1 MLRTTALAMIMA
13 SAAGVAFAAGPA
25 PAPEEPVIV
34 APVPVA
40 DPFWA
45 GAYVGGQLGWSFG
58 DFDFD
63 TVTDFDSFSNDNLI
77 GGFTA
82 GYLWQV
88 GTNWYIG
95 PEFQYDF
102 TDISVTDPDTN
113 NTASF
118 DQIARLKLIVG
129 YELGNG
135 LLYASGGVAYS
146 DFDAVDSIGD
156 TLDILSG
163 DDFSYVLGLGYDY
176 RVGDSW
182 TVGAEYQ
189 YHQFNAIGDMGGDV
203 GVSTLQLKATYRF

>member
-1 MLRTTALAMIMA
+1 MIMA
-13 SAAGVAFAAGPA
+13 STAGIAFAAGPA
-25 PAPEEPVIV
+25 PVPAEPVIM
-34 APVPVA
+34 APVPAA

-45 GAYVGGQLGWSFG
+45 GGYVGGQLGWTFG
-58 DFDFD
+58 DFSFD
-63 TVTDFDSFSNDNLI
+63 TATDINSYDSDNFI
-77 GGFTA
+77 GGLTA

-102 TDISVTDPDTN
+102 TDVTVTDADGN
-113 NTASF
+113 SASF

-156 TLDILSG
+156 TIGILSG
-163 DDFSYVLGLGYDY
+163 DDFSHVLGLGYDY
-176 RVGDSW
+176 RVGDNW
-182 TVGAEYQ
+182 TVGGEYQ
-189 YHQFNAIGDMGGDV
+189 YHSFSGIGEGGGDV
-203 GVSTLQLKATYRF
+203 DVSTLQIKATYRY